1 MPVIDFHNHFYP
13 PAYLDALRSGSSAVQ
28 VEIDDDGNP
37 RIYYPG
43 DYNIAVPG
51 HRDID
56 YREQVLQ
63 DHGVDTQVVTL
74 TTPGTHVETPAT
86 AVKFAALVNDAFAG
100 IVGNKRGRFSA
111 LATLPL
117 NDPVASVAE
126 LRRACSQLGLR
137 GAMLFSNVNGV
148 GLDDRR
154 FWPIY
159 EAADELG
166 AVLYI
171 HPTHPVGVEA
181 MTDYWLM
188 PLVGFLAD
196 TTLAAAKIVFSGVVE
211 RFPRIQWALCHMGG
225 AIPYLAERL
234 DRGFEAFS
242 ECRANI
248 SRPPTEYLK
257 RFYYDTV
264 NFNPQAIQLAIAFA
278 GVDRI
283 LAGSDYPHQIGSIP
297 KMLSSIHALNLSE
310 TDRAAILGGNAARL
324 LGLDTAGRSAHA

>member
-1 MPVIDFHNHFYP
+1 MPIVDFHNHFYP
-13 PAYLDALRSGSSAVQ
+13 PAYLEALRSGSSAVQ
-28 VEIDDDGNP
+28 VEIDADGNP

-56 YREQVLQ
+56 YREQVLK
-63 DHGVDTQVVTL
+63 DHGVDTQVITL
-74 TTPGTHVETPAT
+74 TTPGTHVETPVT
-86 AVKFAALVNDAFAG
+86 AVKFAALVNDAFAE
-100 IVGNKRGRFSA
+100 IVRDKRGRFSA

-117 NDPVASVAE
+117 NDPAASVAE

-188 PLVGFLAD
+188 PLVGFLCD

-234 DRGFEAFS
+234 DRGFEAFR
-242 ECRANI
+242 ECRAHI
-248 SRPPTEYLK
+248 PRPPTEYLK

-264 NFNPQAIQLAIAFA
+264 NFNPQAIHLAIAFA
-278 GVDRI
+278 GVDRV

-297 KMLSSIHALNLSE
+297 LMIEMIKKLDVDDGVKTKIYGA
-310 TDRAAILGGNAARL
+310 NAAALLRL
-324 LGLDTAGRSAHA
+324 S